1 MLAFLDGAYRMLITF
16 LLNLISFFFYS
27 LGHRGI
33 SVFATIL
40 GILSFDILRI
50 RRKVILKNLSI
61 AFGEEKT
68 LEEKIKLGRKS
79 TINFFRTAI
88 ELLAA
93 NKLFKKTNYVF
104 KNKEYMD
111 ELLARGQGVYAIC
124 IHMGNWE
131 YLCHISAKNLVPIH
145 VVVKP
150 IGKGNLAKWF
160 ENMRSEVG
168 FHLIE
173 RNGNLSTTTQIFNA
187 LNKKE
192 IIGFI
197 VDQKRPRGEMLP
209 FFGKNA
215 STNNS
220 LAKLWLRRNA
230 PVIPAIIKRVNVNTH
245 EIIFFPEFQMNE
257 DKSKSFQEN
266 VTENT
271 TRINAQVEQMIR
283 LNPEEYFWMH
293 NRWG

>member
-1 MLAFLDGAYRMLITF
+1 MLLKFILDF
-16 LLNLISFFFYS
+16 VSFCLNLI
-27 LGHRGI
+27 GHRGI
-33 SVFATIL
+33 YIMASFL

-50 RRKVILKNLSI
+50 RRKVILKNLDI
-61 AFGEEKT
+61 AFGNEKS
-68 LEEKIKLGRKS
+68 LREKIKIGRIS
-79 TINFFRTAI
+79 TINFMRTAI

-93 NKLFKKTNYVF
+93 NKLFKKTNYII
-104 KNKEYMD
+104 KNPEVLAQ
-111 ELLARGQGVYAIC
+111 LLEKKQGVYGIC

-131 YLCHISAKNLVPIH
+131 YLCHICAKLYTAIH

-150 IGKGNLAKWF
+150 IGKGNVAKWF
-160 ENMRSEVG
+160 EDMRTEVG
-168 FHLIE
+168 FHLIS
-173 RNGNLSTTTQIFNA
+173 RNGNQSTTTQIFNA
-187 LNKKE
+187 LNNNE

-197 VDQKRPRGEMLP
+197 VDQKRPRGEILP

-220 LAKLWLRRNA
+220 LAKLWLRKNA
-230 PVIPAIIKRVNVNTH
+230 PVFSVIIRRVNINTH
-245 EIIFFPEFQMNE
+245 EIIFFPEFVMLQ
-257 DKSKSFQEN
+257 DKDKTFQEN

-271 TRINAQVEQMIR
+271 LRINAHVEQMIR

>member
-1 MLAFLDGAYRMLITF
+1 MIINGLLNILSF
-16 LLNLISFFFYS
+16 LLNI

-33 SVFATIL
+33 YIISFLL

-61 AFGEEKT
+61 AFGETKTQAEK
-68 LEEKIKLGRKS
+68 LKIGRKS
-79 TINFFRTAI
+79 TISFLQTAL
-88 ELLAA
+88 ELFTAK
-93 NKLFKKTNYVF
+93 KLFEKTNIIVKNEDYIKNALA
-104 KNKEYMD
+104 KNKG
-111 ELLARGQGVYAIC
+111 LYAIC

-131 YLCHISAKNLVPIH
+131 YLCHVGSVKYAPIH
-145 VVVKP
+145 VVVKA
-150 IGKGNLAKWF
+150 IGKGTLAKWV
-160 ENMRSEVG
+160 ENMRASIG
-168 FHLIE
+168 FRLIDRKGKE
-173 RNGNLSTTTQIFNA
+173 STTSQIFQA

-209 FFGKNA
+209 FFGKEA

-220 LAKLWLRRNA
+220 LAKLWMRQNA
-230 PVIPAIIKRVNVNTH
+230 PIVPVCIKRIKLDAH
-245 EIIFFPEFQMNE
+245 EMTFFPEFEMII
-257 DKSKSFQEN
+257 DKEKTIQEN
-266 VTENT
+266 ITENT
-271 TRINAQVEQMIR
+271 RRMNLIVEEMVK